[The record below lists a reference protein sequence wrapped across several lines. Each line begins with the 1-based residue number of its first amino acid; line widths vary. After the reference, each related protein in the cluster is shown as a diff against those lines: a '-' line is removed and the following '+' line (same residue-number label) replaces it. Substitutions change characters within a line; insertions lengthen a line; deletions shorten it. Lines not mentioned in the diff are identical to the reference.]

1 MKVIFI
7 SRIIDVL
14 FPMYANYK
22 TNKSLRQKLEAN
34 DVGILSYMDNA
45 EDIST
50 ESLKQ
55 EYQETLRIKDKLEDK
70 AKTNVVG
77 ITITITL
84 IMGASNVLSAITKK
98 YPMPIFQWIGFV
110 LFVSAVSYMITAGI
124 LAIKVLID
132 ENRIYVV
139 DIGTTVRADAN
150 VRVEYDRCITKNRTT
165 NLIRN
170 NTVFTSYECIRNSLV
185 CLFVILLLSA
195 APITSGQDQSSIE
208 IHMSSTIEPYNITYS
223 SSAVTY
229 LSNNDIKG
237 DVEEFVICAWDNLSK
252 EQAPGT
258 VGVVDSKNC
267 LFLKFSADE
276 ENNITILSIEPY
288 IDY

>member
-1 MKVIFI
+1 M
-7 SRIIDVL
+7 
-14 FPMYANYK
+14 
-22 TNKSLRQKLEAN
+22 
-34 DVGILSYMDNA
+34 
-45 EDIST
+45 
-50 ESLKQ
+50 
-55 EYQETLRIKDKLEDK
+55 
-70 AKTNVVG
+70 
-77 ITITITL
+77 
-84 IMGASNVLSAITKK
+84 
-98 YPMPIFQWIGFV
+98 

-208 IHMSSTIEPYNITYS
+208 MHMTLWQELAI
-223 SSAVTY
+223 V
-229 LSNNDIKG
+229 
-237 DVEEFVICAWDNLSK
+237 
-252 EQAPGT
+252 
-258 VGVVDSKNC
+258 
-267 LFLKFSADE
+267 
-276 ENNITILSIEPY
+276 
-288 IDY
+288 